1 MKKYNYFYKITNN
14 INGDF
19 YYGFHTTN
27 NLNDG
32 YMGSGVALHEAY
44 SKFGIENF
52 TKEIIK
58 YFNTR
63 KEAYEYEA
71 KMLTKE
77 VVNNPHCL
85 NLKTGGLNDFIYC
98 EETIEKN
105 RQSNII
111 NALLMFGYT
120 PGGAARK
127 NKEPWNKGKTY
138 SEETRKKISDA
149 ALKRECSGSKGY
161 KWTEEQKQKLRKPKS
176 EQAKQN
182 MRKQHK
188 NAKKHWKIIDGKRK
202 YYN

>member
-105 RQSNII
+105 RFISTGVN
-111 NALLMFGYT
+111 LL
-120 PGGAARK
+120 
-127 NKEPWNKGKTY
+127 KG
-138 SEETRKKISDA
+138 IVFN
-149 ALKRECSGSKGY
+149 SGSYLTNSLLIK
-161 KWTEEQKQKLRKPKS
+161 
-176 EQAKQN
+176 
-182 MRKQHK
+182 
-188 NAKKHWKIIDGKRK
+188 
-202 YYN
+202 

>member
-1 MKKYNYFYKITNN
+1 MKKFNYFYKITNN

-27 NLNDG
+27 NLDDG

-44 SKFGIENF
+44 KQFGIENF

-71 KMLTKE
+71 MILTPE
-77 VVNNPHCL
+77 VINNPHCL

-98 EETIEKN
+98 EQTIEKN
-105 RQSNII
+105 RQSNVI
-111 NALLMFGYT
+111 NGLLMFGYT

-127 NKEPWNKGKTY
+127 NKEPWNKGKNC
-138 SEETRKKISDA
+138 SEETRKKIRDA
-149 ALKRECSGSKGY
+149 ALKRECSGAKDY

-182 MRKQHK
+182 MRKSHQMS
-188 NAKKHWKIIDGKRK
+188 KKHWKIVDGKRIW
-202 YYN
+202 Y